1 MIFGFNTD
9 VKHGATV
16 YHVQSEARERE
27 LVLQTQLFVSGR
39 CVAKR
44 ATSYA
49 EHHARPEFST
59 EQMHDLLRAQHKQ
72 VIELVRSG
80 QVDKVPTSDREQ
92 ASAATAADDPDPAAS
107 SQNEAPPLT
116 LCWVNS
122 QSLVNASDALELD
135 FLVADDG
142 NAIRDARVTVRLNG
156 SAGAPLYA
164 QASTRDDGHAV
175 VSIRFEEAAHGSIVG
190 LLVQATREGR
200 SVTRKF
206 QLRRNA

>member
-9 VKHGATV
+9 VKHGDTV

-59 EQMHDLLRAQHKQ
+59 EQMHDLLRTQHKQ

-80 QVDKVPTSDREQ
+80 QADKVPTSDREQ
-92 ASAATAADDPDPAAS
+92 ASGAAAADEPDPAAS
-107 SQNEAPPLT
+107 SKNEAPPLT
-116 LCWVNS
+116 LSWVNA
-122 QSLVNASDALELD
+122 QSVGKASDALEFD
-135 FLVADDG
+135 FLVAEG
-142 NAIRDARVTVRLNG
+142 ANAVRDARVTVRLNG

-164 QASTRDDGHAV
+164 QGSTGDDGHAV
-175 VSIRFEEAAHGSIVG
+175 VSIGFDEAAHGDVVG
-190 LLVQATREGR
+190 LLVQATAQGR